1 MKNIKTL
8 KVDKKVNHTKFKVE
22 KMETNLTTRECVSRF
37 AAFLDDGDVLRVK
50 GTRQDSFTPGV
61 TFIGTVFSPGDRLPV
76 VHFEA
81 DSGEQRQVLLRDV
94 RRWLRDG
101 TLELQKT

>member
-1 MKNIKTL
+1 
-8 KVDKKVNHTKFKVE
+8 
-22 KMETNLTTRECVSRF
+22 METDLTTHERISRF
-37 AAFLDDGDVLRVK
+37 AAFLGDGDLLRVK
-50 GTRQDSFTPGV
+50 CTRQGSFTPGV

-81 DSGEQRQVLLRDV
+81 DNGEQRQVLLRDV

-101 TLELQKT
+101 TLELQ

>member
-1 MKNIKTL
+1 MKTDI
-8 KVDKKVNHTKFKVE
+8 
-22 KMETNLTTRECVSRF
+22 TTREGLSRF

-50 GTRQDSFTPGV
+50 GVGSSDFTPGV
-61 TFIGTVFSPGDRLPV
+61 VYCGTVFFPDQQLAI

-81 DSGEQRQVLLRDV
+81 DNGEQRRYFLSDV

-101 TLELQKT
+101 TLELQQA